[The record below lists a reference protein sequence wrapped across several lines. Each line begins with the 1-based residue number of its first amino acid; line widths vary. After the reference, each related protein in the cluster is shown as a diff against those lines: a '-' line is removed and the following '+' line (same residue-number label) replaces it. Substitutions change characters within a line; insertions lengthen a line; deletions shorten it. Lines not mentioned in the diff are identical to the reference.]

1 MTALLCRLFI
11 KNRDNVGDPKVRSAY
26 GTLSSIVGIVL
37 NLILFAGKLTVGLL
51 AGAISITADAVN
63 NLSDAGSQIVSFV
76 SFRIAAKPADHDHPF
91 GHARIE
97 YVASMIVSFLI
108 LHVGLD
114 LVVDSVKKL
123 INPEPPSMENM
134 IVTLCVLGGSVL
146 CKLWLGLFN
155 RSLGKKIDSSVM
167 KATAADSLSDA
178 LSTTAVAIGLVLYIV
193 FDWVWI
199 DAAMGLVVS
208 VLILWAGIKILN
220 ETKNAILGE
229 RPTDDVV
236 QGING
241 IVAEYPEA
249 MGIHDMVVHNY
260 GAGRTIASLHIE
272 VDGKGDIFAL
282 HDTVD
287 NIERRLERDLGI
299 EATIHMDPIVTD
311 DEQVNRLRV
320 IAAQT
325 VSGIDERLRIHD
337 FRCVIGHTHT
347 NLIFDIAAPFE
358 LKMSDKELCDA
369 VNSKI
374 RALDNTMFAVIT
386 VDRE

>member
-11 KNRDNVGDPKVRSAY
+11 KNRDNVSNPKVRSAY

-76 SFRIAAKPADHDHPF
+76 SFRIAAKPADRDHPF

-249 MGIHDMVVHNY
+249 LGIHDMVVHNY

-282 HDTVD
+282 HDTMD

-358 LKMSDKELCDA
+358 LKMSDRELCDI
-369 VNSKI
+369 VNLKLKV
-374 RALDNTMFAVIT
+374 LDSTLFAVIT

>member
-11 KNRDNVGDPKVRSAY
+11 KNRNDVGNPKVRSAY
-26 GTLSSIVGIVL
+26 GTLSSVVGVIL
-37 NLILFAGKLTVGLL
+37 NLILFAGKLTVGLIS
-51 AGAISITADAVN
+51 GAISITADAVN
-63 NLSDAGSQIVSFV
+63 NLSDAGSQIISFV
-76 SFRIAAKPADHDHPF
+76 SFRIAAKPADRDHPF

-114 LVVDSVKKL
+114 LVMDSVDKL
-123 INPEPPSMENM
+123 IHPEPPSLENM

-178 LSTTAVAIGLVLYIV
+178 LSTTAVAIGLVLYLL

-208 VLILWAGIKILN
+208 ALIIWAGIKILN

-236 QGING
+236 SGINE
-241 IVAEYPEA
+241 IIAQYPDA
-249 MGIHDMVVHNY
+249 LGIHDMVVHNY
-260 GAGRTIASLHIE
+260 GVGRTIASLHIE
-272 VDGKGDIFAL
+272 VDGKGDIFRL
-282 HDTVD
+282 HDTID
-287 NIERRLERDLGI
+287 NIERHLERELGI
-299 EATIHMDPIVTD
+299 HATIHMDPIVTD
-311 DEQVNRLRV
+311 DEQVNRLRA

-325 VSGIDERLRIHD
+325 VSGIDEQLRIHD

-358 LKMSDKELCDA
+358 FKMSDRELCDT
-369 VNSKI
+369 VNLKLK
-374 RALDNTMFAVIT
+374 ALDGTLFAVIM

>member
-11 KNRDNVGDPKVRSAY
+11 KNRNDVGNPKVRSAY
-26 GTLSSIVGIVL
+26 GTLSSVVGVIL
-37 NLILFAGKLTVGLL
+37 NLILFAGKLTVGLIS
-51 AGAISITADAVN
+51 GAISITADAVN
-63 NLSDAGSQIVSFV
+63 NLSDAGSQIISFV
-76 SFRIAAKPADHDHPF
+76 SFRIAAKPADRDHPF

-114 LVVDSVKKL
+114 LVMDSVDKL
-123 INPEPPSMENM
+123 IHPEPPSLENM

-178 LSTTAVAIGLVLYIV
+178 LSTTAVAIGLVLYLL

-208 VLILWAGIKILN
+208 ALIIWAGIKILN

-236 QGING
+236 SGINE
-241 IVAEYPEA
+241 IIAQYPDA
-249 MGIHDMVVHNY
+249 LGIHDMVVHNY
-260 GAGRTIASLHIE
+260 GVGRTIASLHIE
-272 VDGKGDIFAL
+272 VDGKGDIFRL
-282 HDTVD
+282 HDTID
-287 NIERRLERDLGI
+287 NIERHLERELGI
-299 EATIHMDPIVTD
+299 HATIHMDPIVTD

-358 LKMSDKELCDA
+358 LKMSDRELCDT
-369 VNSKI
+369 VNLKLK
-374 RALDNTMFAVIT
+374 ALDGTLFAVIM

>member
-11 KNRDNVGDPKVRSAY
+11 KDRDNVSNPKVRGAY
-26 GTLSSIVGIVL
+26 GALSSIVGIIL

-63 NLSDAGSQIVSFV
+63 NLSDAGSQIISLV
-76 SFRIAAKPADHDHPF
+76 SFRIASKPADRAHPF

-108 LHVGLD
+108 LHVGFD
-114 LVVDSVKKL
+114 LVVDSVQKL
-123 INPEPPSMENM
+123 INPEPPSLENM
-134 IVTLCVLGGSVL
+134 VVTLCVLGGSVL

-155 RSLGKKIDSSVM
+155 RALGKKIDSSVM

-208 VLILWAGIKILN
+208 VLIIWAGIKILN

-229 RPTDDVV
+229 RPADEVV
-236 QGING
+236 QGIND
-241 IVAEYPEA
+241 IVAQYPEA
-249 MGIHDMVVHNY
+249 LGIHDMVVHNY
-260 GAGRTIASLHIE
+260 GACRTIASLHIE

-282 HDTVD
+282 HDTID
-287 NIERRLERDLGI
+287 NIERQLERELDI

-311 DEQVNRLRV
+311 DEKVSCLRI

-337 FRCVIGHTHT
+337 FRCVVGHTHT
-347 NLIFDIAAPFE
+347 NLIFDIATPFE
-358 LKMSDKELCDA
+358 LKMTDKELCDI
-369 VNSKI
+369 VNLKLKV
-374 RALDNTMFAVIT
+374 LDSTLFAVIT

>member
-11 KNRDNVGDPKVRSAY
+11 KDRDNVSSPKVRGAY
-26 GTLSSIVGIVL
+26 GALSSIVGIIL

-63 NLSDAGSQIVSFV
+63 NLSDAGSQIISLV
-76 SFRIAAKPADHDHPF
+76 SFRIASKPADRAHPF

-108 LHVGLD
+108 LHVGFD
-114 LVVDSVKKL
+114 LVVDSVQKL
-123 INPEPPSMENM
+123 INPEPPSLENM
-134 IVTLCVLGGSVL
+134 VVTLCVLGGSVL

-155 RSLGKKIDSSVM
+155 RALGKKIDSSVM

-208 VLILWAGIKILN
+208 VLIIWAGIKILN

-229 RPTDDVV
+229 RPADEVV
-236 QGING
+236 QGIND
-241 IVAEYPEA
+241 IVAQYPEA
-249 MGIHDMVVHNY
+249 LGIHDMVVHNY
-260 GAGRTIASLHIE
+260 GACRTIASLHIE

-282 HDTVD
+282 HDTID
-287 NIERRLERDLGI
+287 NIERQLERELDI

-311 DEQVNRLRV
+311 DEKVSCLRI

-337 FRCVIGHTHT
+337 FRCVVGHTHT
-347 NLIFDIAAPFE
+347 NLIFDIATPFE
-358 LKMSDKELCDA
+358 LKMTDKELCDI
-369 VNSKI
+369 VNLKLKV
-374 RALDNTMFAVIT
+374 LDSTLFAVIT